1 MKPHSHPS
9 RLRGPRTPLTVP
21 ICMFAHL
28 TRADAREREAAYLA
42 DCFAPYEGFDFG
54 TFQIVERDART
65 SPALIEV
72 CAFDDWPAPDF
83 AWDFVFPSVLD
94 VFFAAGLDE
103 IDVQIYMRHRLGIHG
118 EPMQVRR
125 ADFAPE
131 LGPKPAGLL
140 AVPGFEMAAFSLELQ
155 GRRNIR
161 PARRWLGEVFIPQ
174 WIEPVLQ
181 DPLSL
186 RRHFIELGFLD
197 IRPTANPE

>member
-1 MKPHSHPS
+1 MNSESHQS

-21 ICMFAHL
+21 SCMLAHL
-28 TRADAREREAAYLA
+28 TRTDAREQEGAYLA

-54 TFQIVERDART
+54 SFQIVERDART
-65 SPALIEV
+65 SPALTEV
-72 CAFDDWPAPDF
+72 CAFDDWQAPEF

-94 VFFAAGLDE
+94 VFFADGLDE
-103 IDVQIYMRHRLGIHG
+103 IDVQIYVQHRLGIHS
-118 EPMQVRR
+118 EPMRVQR

-131 LGPKPAGLL
+131 LGQKPAGLL

-161 PARRWLGEVFIPQ
+161 PARRWLCEVFIPQ

-197 IRPTANPE
+197 MRPTAIPE